1 MNLNP
6 GSKLMATYGWREER
20 LVGIQFKPSRRHPLV
35 NVRGSC
41 QTRAVGGTLRLPQG

>member
-20 LVGIQFKPSRRHPLV
+20 LVGI
-35 NVRGSC
+35 
-41 QTRAVGGTLRLPQG
+41 